1 MAGLY
6 LHIPFC
12 KSRCIYCAFYSSTL
26 SKLQDSYTEAMCSE
40 MLMRPSAEPIRSIY
54 LGGGTPSVLSADN
67 LNRLFI
73 YINKVYFPGSSAAN
87 DPWAGMRDCEITM
100 ECNPDDIS
108 DEFCLM
114 LRQLPV
120 NRISMGIQTF
130 DNERLRFL
138 RRRHTA
144 EGAVAAM
151 KRLRK
156 AGIANIS
163 IDLMFGFPGQTLSQ
177 WTNDI
182 DKALAMKPEHI
193 SAYSLT
199 YEEGTPLYDL
209 VYNRRSTGMSSGK
222 RPTSRNSTPEGA
234 ADLEPVSD
242 ELSLSM
248 YELLIDRLTAAG
260 YEHYEISNFA
270 KGVRKHRSLHNSS
283 YWQAIPYIGIGAAA
297 HSYDVSTRSWNVADL
312 QVYIDK
318 IKCSELPSESEVI
331 SPTTAYNDMITT
343 ALRTCEGIK
352 ISNITP
358 SLRTFFTE
366 TSATLAAEGLV
377 EVADGHVR
385 LTRKGLFLSD
395 SVMRELIYVD

>member
-1 MAGLY
+1 
-6 LHIPFC
+6 
-12 KSRCIYCAFYSSTL
+12 
-26 SKLQDSYTEAMCSE
+26 
-40 MLMRPSAEPIRSIY
+40 MRPSAEPIRSIY

-73 YINKVYFPGSSAAN
+73 YINKVYFPGSSAAD

>member
-40 MLMRPSAEPIRSIY
+40 MLMRPSAEPIRTIY

-73 YINKVYFPGSSAAN
+73 YINKVYFPGTSTAN

-108 DEFCLM
+108 DVFCLM

-130 DNERLRFL
+130 DNNRLRFL

-156 AGIANIS
+156 AGITNIS

-177 WTNDI
+177 WDDDI
-182 DKALAMKPEHI
+182 GKALAMEPEHI

-209 VYNRRSTGMSSGK
+209 VYNRKPSARSGSN
-222 RPTSRNSTPEGA
+222 RPLSRNSTPEGA

-312 QVYIDK
+312 QLYIDK
-318 IKCSELPSESEVI
+318 IKRSELPSESEVI

-352 ISNITP
+352 ISSITP

>member
-73 YINKVYFPGSSAAN
+73 YINKVYFPGTSTAN

-130 DNERLRFL
+130 DNDDRLRFL

-144 EGAVAAM
+144 EGAVASM

-156 AGIANIS
+156 AGIPNIS

-177 WTNDI
+177 WDDDI
-182 DKALAMKPEHI
+182 GKALAMEPEHI

-199 YEEGTPLYDL
+199 YEEDTPLYDL
-209 VYNRRSTGMSSGK
+209 VYNRRSSAMCAGK
-222 RPTSRNSTPEGA
+222 RPTNRNTTADGA
-234 ADLEPVSD
+234 AVLQPISD

-260 YEHYEISNFA
+260 YEHYEISCEGSTQTPLA
-270 KGVRKHRSLHNSS
+270 PQQQLLASYTIHWYWCGCSQLRRKHSQLECSRPSTLYRQNQVFRVAFRERSHIADNGLQRHDYYCPQNLRRNKDKQHHTKSS
-283 YWQAIPYIGIGAAA
+283 RLFHRNICYFGRSGLGRGGRRPCKA
-297 HSYDVSTRSWNVADL
+297 H
-312 QVYIDK
+312 
-318 IKCSELPSESEVI
+318 P
-331 SPTTAYNDMITT
+331 
-343 ALRTCEGIK
+343 EG
-352 ISNITP
+352 
-358 SLRTFFTE
+358 TFPE
-366 TSATLAAEGLV
+366 
-377 EVADGHVR
+377 R
-385 LTRKGLFLSD
+385 
-395 SVMRELIYVD
+395 